1 MLYCIARWC
10 CPAAWP
16 TSGAFCSGPRM
27 ASVWASSA
35 TCRVSVAVVAVVM
48 MMAVPGYP
56 RYKMVGEEEAGEFSL
71 EISRLDTE
79 DDAVF
84 QCQVRPVTCHVSRV
98 TRVMLQVSAMGD
110 VGAIRSSPAQV
121 SVVLV
126 RMVAD
131 MRVVLQVSVMSP
143 PGRPVIL
150 TPRGGHAGTVTVA
163 AGEELQLQ
171 CVSSGGR
178 PAAEVGGR
186 ISASKSSIRVPSEG
200 L

>member
-1 MLYCIARWC
+1 
-10 CPAAWP
+10 
-16 TSGAFCSGPRM
+16 
-27 ASVWASSA
+27 
-35 TCRVSVAVVAVVM
+35 
-48 MMAVPGYP
+48 
-56 RYKMVGEEEAGEFSL
+56 
-71 EISRLDTE
+71 
-79 DDAVF
+79 
-84 QCQVRPVTCHVSRV
+84 
-98 TRVMLQVSAMGD
+98 MLQVSAMGD

-178 PAAEVGGR
+178 PAAEVG
-186 ISASKSSIRVPSEG
+186 EC
-200 L
+200 

>member
-1 MLYCIARWC
+1 
-10 CPAAWP
+10 
-16 TSGAFCSGPRM
+16 M

-35 TCRVSVAVVAVVM
+35 TCPVSVAVVVTMMM

-56 RYKMVGEEEAGEFSL
+56 RYKMVGEEEAGQFSL

-98 TRVMLQVSAMGD
+98 TRAMLQVSAMGD

-121 SVVLV
+121 SVVVV

-131 MRVVLQVSVMSP
+131 MTVVLQVSVMSP

-150 TPRGGHAGTVTVA
+150 TPQGGHAGTVTVA

-178 PAAEVGGR
+178 PAAEVGC
-186 ISASKSSIRVPSEG
+186 EC
-200 L
+200 

>member
-1 MLYCIARWC
+1 
-10 CPAAWP
+10 
-16 TSGAFCSGPRM
+16 M

-35 TCRVSVAVVAVVM
+35 TCPVSVVVVVVRMM

-98 TRVMLQVSAMGD
+98 TRAMLQVSAMGD

-126 RMVAD
+126 RLVAD

-143 PGRPVIL
+143 PGRPLIL
-150 TPRGGHAGTVTVA
+150 TPQGGHAGTVTVA

-178 PAAEVGGR
+178 PAAEVNVTHGYGEQLSQNCFATVTH
-186 ISASKSSIRVPSEG
+186 IFPVVSSAE
-200 L
+200 LEN